1 MTELETTLSKNGF
14 LYQQRIRN
22 EHAAVYQQFED
33 GVHVAYEVGIVKK
46 VETKEVFGK
55 VIEAHEAFWGNEDF
69 GKIAWTFHDRVRAFD
84 QFRIATTRAIEQ
96 LKTKAK

>member
-1 MTELETTLSKNGF
+1 MKQLETTISKNGF

-33 GVHVAYEVGIVKK
+33 GVHVAYEVGIIKK

-55 VIEAHEAFWGNEDF
+55 VIEAHEAYWGNEDF
-69 GKIAWTFHDRVRAFD
+69 GKIAWTCHTLESAMNKY
-84 QFRIATTRAIEQ
+84 QIATERAVEQ